1 MTDTRISIVKNSW
14 FYLVNNTE
22 NAGNFFYQ
30 ALFELDPSLRLL
42 FKENIDEQ
50 SQKLVTMLNFVVTR
64 LHELDQIIPQIEGL
78 AVRHIHYGVRREH
91 YELVGQALIQTLE
104 FKLDEHWNEHT
115 EEAWL
120 ALYSI
125 LSGVMIRA
133 TANISGQ

>member
-30 ALFELDPSLRLL
+30 TLFELDPTLKLL
-42 FKENIDEQ
+42 FQENIDEQ

-78 AVRHIHYGVRREH
+78 AVHHIHYGVRREH

-104 FKLDEHWNEHT
+104 YKLDEHWNEHT

-133 TANISGQ
+133 TENISVQ